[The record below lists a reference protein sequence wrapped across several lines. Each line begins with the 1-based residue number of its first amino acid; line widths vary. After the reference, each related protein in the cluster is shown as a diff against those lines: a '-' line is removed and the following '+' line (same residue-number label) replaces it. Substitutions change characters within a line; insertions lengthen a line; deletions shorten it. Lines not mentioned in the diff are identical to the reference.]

1 MKLFARLRRPKKARG
16 NILFRYGWKV
26 TLLLLLAGAG
36 FAVFL
41 FYGTWAQTFDMKN
54 VGEMPERSTVYDVD
68 GKIYSRLAGANRL
81 KVSLSEVSP
90 QFIAAVLARE
100 DTRFYE
106 HKGID
111 WRGVLRALVRDVLSM
126 SAKEGASSLTMQ
138 LARNSLPLGGRTF
151 SRKLLEAMVA
161 LRIEREFTKQ
171 QILELYVN
179 RIYFGT
185 GCYGVETASQA
196 YFGKNASKLNL
207 SEAALLAGLIRSPN
221 RFSPLKNP
229 EGAAIQRD
237 AVLDRMVALK
247 KITPAQAEQAKKTKI
262 VTHPKR
268 MPQIQENYA
277 MDAVQRALSLIL
289 TQDQM
294 DDGGLS
300 IYTTLDPSV
309 QNAAQDALEA
319 QLSKIERQSNFRHP
333 TKAEYKPPENGEGD
347 AAMPYL
353 EGAVVVID
361 NASGGIRAL
370 VGGRDYAQ
378 SKFNRALAPANRQVG
393 SAFKPFVYAIAFSH
407 GLLPG
412 AAISDGPI
420 QAGEIDGAGN
430 WSPAN
435 SDGTYGGTMPCSYG
449 LVHSRNTMSVRVG
462 QFAGL
467 DAVQKVANE
476 LGIAA
481 KRSARARQLHRFLRE
496 RPERSDFRLQCV
508 SQRRCAQAGIHHRAH
523 RRSAAQTDLSL
534 GAYHFAGDRPR
545 CGLDDFGGTGGRVD
559 QRHRRERAL
568 VRLQIAGGRQDRHHE
583 RLQGRLVRRAHQHV
597 DLRCV
602 GRIRSAD
609 DDCRARLRR
618 CSGIARVDSGHE
630 QSVTTLSGRAAA
642 TENVNSTRDR
652 LLDFKSARHHW
663 LHVGRL
669 RLRHRFARRQDT
681 NCCLPGSWRF
691 AMALCTTGAE
701 WASESAYF
709 PGPHVQIVQ
718 AILRRT
724 LTSTIIKSAA
734 SSLVGALVSS
744 A

>member
-1 MKLFARLRRPKKARG
+1 MKLFARLRSAKKARG
-16 NILFRYGWKV
+16 IILFRYGWKI
-26 TLLLLLAGAG
+26 TLLLLLAGAV

-41 FYGTWAQTFDMKN
+41 FYGAWAQTFDMKN

-81 KVSLSEVSP
+81 KISLSEVSP
-90 QFIAAVLARE
+90 YFIAAVLARE
-100 DTRFYE
+100 DTRFYD

-111 WRGVLRALVRDVLSM
+111 WRGVLRALSRDLMSM
-126 SAKEGASSLTMQ
+126 SAREGASSLTMQ

-179 RIYFGT
+179 RIYFGS

-229 EGAAIQRD
+229 EGAAVQRV
-237 AVLDRMVALK
+237 AVLDRMVELK
-247 KITPAQAEQAKKTKI
+247 KITPTQAEQAKKAKV

-309 QNAAQDALEA
+309 QSTAQDALET
-319 QLSKIERQSNFRHP
+319 QLSKIERQSNFHHP
-333 TKAEYKPPENGEGD
+333 TKANYKPPENGEGD

-361 NASGGIRAL
+361 NSSGGIRAL

-378 SKFNRALAPANRQVG
+378 SKFNRALPPANRQVG
-393 SAFKPFVYAIAFSH
+393 SAFKPFVYTIAFSH

-412 AAISDGPI
+412 AAISDDPI
-420 QAGEIDGAGN
+420 RPGEIDGAGS

-435 SDGTYGGTMPCSYG
+435 SDGSYGGVEPCSYG
-449 LVHSRNTMSVRVG
+449 LIHSRNTMSVRVG

-467 DAVQKVANE
+467 NAAQKVAND
-476 LGIAA
+476 LGIAQNIPHGPA
-481 KRSARARQLHRFLRE
+481 IYIGSFETNLKDLTAAYCVFPNAGVRKQAYIIERIDDQQHKPIYLAAHITSPALDPGAAWMTSQLMEDVLTKGTAASAR
-496 RPERSDFRLQCV
+496 
-508 SQRRCAQAGIHHRAH
+508 
-523 RRSAAQTDLSL
+523 SL
-534 GAYHFAGDRPR
+534 GFKLPAAGKTGTTNDYKDAWFVGYTSTLTCGVWVGFDQPTTIVPHGYGAALALPIWTQVMNKASRHYPAEQLQPTMPVQRATVCSISNQLATTGCMSAGSAYDIDLPVDKIPTVACQVHGGSQWPFAQQAPNGPQKALAFPGRLFKSFR
-545 CGLDDFGGTGGRVD
+545 RFFGGR
-559 QRHRRERAL
+559 
-568 VRLQIAGGRQDRHHE
+568 
-583 RLQGRLVRRAHQHV
+583 
-597 DLRCV
+597 
-602 GRIRSAD
+602 
-609 DDCRARLRR
+609 
-618 CSGIARVDSGHE
+618 
-630 QSVTTLSGRAAA
+630 
-642 TENVNSTRDR
+642 
-652 LLDFKSARHHW
+652 
-663 LHVGRL
+663 
-669 RLRHRFARRQDT
+669 
-681 NCCLPGSWRF
+681 
-691 AMALCTTGAE
+691 
-701 WASESAYF
+701 
-709 PGPHVQIVQ
+709 
-718 AILRRT
+718 
-724 LTSTIIKSAA
+724 
-734 SSLVGALVSS
+734 
-744 A
+744 

>member
-1 MKLFARLRRPKKARG
+1 MKLFARLRSRKQKSG

-26 TLLLLLAGAG
+26 TLLILAAGAG

-54 VGEMPERSTVYDVD
+54 VGEMPERNTVYDVD

-90 QFIAAVLARE
+90 YFIAAVLARE

-111 WRGVLRALVRDVLSM
+111 WRGVLRALTRDILSR

-196 YFGKNASKLNL
+196 YFGKDASKLNV
-207 SEAALLAGLIRSPN
+207 SEAALLSGLIRGPN

-247 KITPAQAEQAKKTKI
+247 KITLAQAEQAKETKI

-277 MDAVQRALSLIL
+277 MDAVQRGLSLIL

-309 QNAAQDALEA
+309 QNAAQDALET

-333 TKAEYKPPENGEGD
+333 SKTEYKPPENGEGD

-393 SAFKPFVYAIAFSH
+393 SAFKPFVYTVAFSH

-420 QAGEIDGAGN
+420 RPGEIDGAGN
-430 WSPAN
+430 WSPGN
-435 SDGTYGGTMPCSYG
+435 SDGTYGGVLPCSYG

-467 DAVQKVANE
+467 DVVQKVGNT
-476 LGIAA
+476 LGISQNIPHGPAIYIGSFETDLKDLTAA
-481 KRSARARQLHRFLRE
+481 YSVFPNAGERKQSYIIERIDDANHKPIYRAAHITVPVLDPSAAWMTSQLMEEVLTRGTAANSRSLG
-496 RPERSDFRLQCV
+496 FRLP
-508 SQRRCAQAGIHHRAH
+508 AAGK
-523 RRSAAQTDLSL
+523 T
-534 GAYHFAGDRPR
+534 
-545 CGLDDFGGTGGRVD
+545 GTTND
-559 QRHRRERAL
+559 YKDAWF
-568 VRLQIAGGRQDRHHE
+568 
-583 RLQGRLVRRAHQHV
+583 
-597 DLRCV
+597 V
-602 GRIRSAD
+602 GYTS
-609 DDCRARLRR
+609 
-618 CSGIARVDSGHE
+618 
-630 QSVTTLSGRAAA
+630 
-642 TENVNSTRDR
+642 
-652 LLDFKSARHHW
+652 
-663 LHVGRL
+663 
-669 RLRHRFARRQDT
+669 
-681 NCCLPGSWRF
+681 
-691 AMALCTTGAE
+691 
-701 WASESAYF
+701 
-709 PGPHVQIVQ
+709 
-718 AILRRT
+718 T
-724 LTSTIIKSAA
+724 LTSGVWVGFDQPVTIIPHGYGAA
-734 SSLVGALVSS
+734 LALPVWTQVMNKAADRYPAQELRPTMPIQRATVCSISNQLATTGCQAVGTAYDIDLPADKVPTVACEVHGGQQMPFAQQLQGLPHKAATFPGRFFRSFRKLFGGR
-744 A
+744 

>member
-1 MKLFARLRRPKKARG
+1 MKFFARLRRPKKARG
-16 NILFRYGWKV
+16 NIFFRYGWKI
-26 TLLLLLAGAG
+26 TLLVLLVGAV

-54 VGEMPERSTVYDVD
+54 VGEMPERSTVFDVD

-90 QFIAAVLARE
+90 QFIAALLARE
-100 DTRFYE
+100 DTRFYD

-111 WRGVLRALVRDVLSM
+111 WRGVLRALVRDVFSM
-126 SAKEGASSLTMQ
+126 SAKEGASSLTQQ

-151 SRKLLEAMVA
+151 SRKVLEAMVA

-171 QILELYVN
+171 QILELYIN
-179 RIYFGT
+179 RIYFGA

-221 RFSPLKNP
+221 RFSPLRNP

-237 AVLDRMVALK
+237 AVLDRMVELR
-247 KITPAQAEQAKKTKI
+247 KITAAQAEQAKKIKV

-309 QNAAQDALEA
+309 QNAAQDALES

-393 SAFKPFVYAIAFSH
+393 SSFKPFVYAVAFSH

-420 QAGEIDGAGN
+420 QPGEIDGAGN

-435 SDGTYGGTMPCSYG
+435 SDGTYGGVMPCSYG

-467 DAVQKVANE
+467 DAVQKIGID
-476 LGIAA
+476 LGIAQKIPHGPA
-481 KRSARARQLHRFLRE
+481 SYIGSFESNLKDLTSAYTVFPNEGLRRQAYMIERIDDQQHKPIYLAAHITSQAIDPGAAWMTSEVMEDVLTKGTAASAR
-496 RPERSDFRLQCV
+496 
-508 SQRRCAQAGIHHRAH
+508 
-523 RRSAAQTDLSL
+523 SL
-534 GAYHFAGDRPR
+534 GFKLPAAGKTGTTNDYKDAWFVGYTSTLTCGVWVGFDQPTTIVSRGYGAALALPVWTQVMNKASRHYPAEPFQPKMPIQRATVCSVSNQLATTGCTAAGSAYDIDLPVDKIPTVACQVHGGSQWPFAQQPPNELQRGRTLPGR
-545 CGLDDFGGTGGRVD
+545 LFNSFRRFFGGR
-559 QRHRRERAL
+559 
-568 VRLQIAGGRQDRHHE
+568 
-583 RLQGRLVRRAHQHV
+583 
-597 DLRCV
+597 
-602 GRIRSAD
+602 
-609 DDCRARLRR
+609 
-618 CSGIARVDSGHE
+618 
-630 QSVTTLSGRAAA
+630 
-642 TENVNSTRDR
+642 
-652 LLDFKSARHHW
+652 
-663 LHVGRL
+663 
-669 RLRHRFARRQDT
+669 
-681 NCCLPGSWRF
+681 
-691 AMALCTTGAE
+691 
-701 WASESAYF
+701 
-709 PGPHVQIVQ
+709 
-718 AILRRT
+718 
-724 LTSTIIKSAA
+724 
-734 SSLVGALVSS
+734 
-744 A
+744 